1 MGSPSPGNSK
11 CQGGGQK
18 RKQERKGKKQEIED
32 NLCQSQGLSSC
43 FDHRSGCQLAN
54 LAHGMHV
61 ATAGPWG
68 LTDSRHDPSQQLA
81 GALSHAVLVSA
92 RKVTDLEEMVSFHSF
107 PKFPWKNVCFCW
119 PVYSTWLCSFLLKA
133 LGFRMLV
140 VKVEWPLHLTPFG
153 QDGGWAMPV
162 SAFIWTIHVCWAL
175 ERLDVTVYWRAR
187 DY

>member
-1 MGSPSPGNSK
+1 MGSPSPGTPNAK
-11 CQGGGQK
+11 GEAK
-18 RKQERKGKKQEIED
+18 KENKKERGKNKKLKTIYV
-32 NLCQSQGLSSC
+32 N
-43 FDHRSGCQLAN
+43 HRAYLRVLTIAQAVSWRTWLTECMWPQL
-54 LAHGMHV
+54 
-61 ATAGPWG
+61 GPG
-68 LTDSRHDPSQQLA
+68 VSDSRHDPSQQLA

-92 RKVTDLEEMVSFHSF
+92 RKVTDLGEMVSFHSF
-107 PKFPWKNVCFCW
+107 PMFPWKNVCFCW

-175 ERLDVTVYWRAR
+175 ERLDVTAYWRAG